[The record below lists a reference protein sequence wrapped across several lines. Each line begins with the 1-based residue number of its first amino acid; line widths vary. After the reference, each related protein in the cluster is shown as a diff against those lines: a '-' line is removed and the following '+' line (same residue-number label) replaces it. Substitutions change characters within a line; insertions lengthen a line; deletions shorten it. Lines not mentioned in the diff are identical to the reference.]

1 MRCHV
6 HNDTILQL
14 VNIYQLQVTD
24 GDIESGLVRR
34 LRYLLPP
41 FVLLVIVALVRAAAV
56 GGLEVGEVAAQEARV
71 GRRG

>member
-1 MRCHV
+1 MLCHV
-6 HNDTILQL
+6 HNTSTSQHISA
-14 VNIYQLQVTD
+14 TSD
-24 GDIESGLVRR
+24 GDIESSLVRR